1 MPRVIVKRLLAV
13 IPLLFLVTLGTFSL
27 TTLMRGDPAQALA
40 GDGATPEQLAQVRE
54 ELHLDDPA
62 PVRYVRWLGDVIH
75 GDLGVSVATH
85 RSVSDEIA
93 RRFPVTASLAISSLV
108 LTFVIGIPIGIIQ
121 GMRPGGRLD
130 KLLLAIVSLGL
141 AVPSFLLATLLV
153 FVLAVQW
160 HWLPALGYVSI
171 TESPLEWA
179 KHMAIPAITLA
190 VVGAAEMARQLRTG
204 LVGVTQEDY
213 IRAAKARGLPPRR
226 ITVKHALKNA
236 AMPALTII
244 GVRVGYLLAGS
255 VIIEQIFQL
264 PGLGT
269 YALQAIQNR
278 DFPVLQ
284 GVVLALALIVIATN
298 LVVDLTY
305 AWLNPKV
312 RLT

>member
-1 MPRVIVKRLLAV
+1 MARVIVKRLLAV
-13 IPLLFLVTLGTFSL
+13 IPLVFLVTLGTFSL

-40 GDGATPEQLAQVRE
+40 GDSATPEQLAQVRA

-62 PVRYVRWLGDVIH
+62 PVRYVRWLGDVLH

-85 RSVSDEIA
+85 RSVSDEIT

-108 LTFVIGIPIGIIQ
+108 LTFAIGIPIGILQ

-130 KLLLAIVSLGL
+130 KLLLGAVSLGL
-141 AVPSFLLATLLV
+141 AVPSFLLATVLV

-160 HWLPALGYVSI
+160 KWLPALGYVSI
-171 TESPLEWA
+171 TDSPVEWA
-179 KHMAIPAITLA
+179 RHMAMPAITLA

-213 IRAAKARGLPPRR
+213 IRAAKARGLAPSR

-278 DFPVLQ
+278 DFTVLQ

>member
-1 MPRVIVKRLLAV
+1 MARVIVKRLLAV

-40 GDGATPEQLAQVRE
+40 GDGATPEQLAQVRA
-54 ELHLDDPA
+54 ELHLDDAA
-62 PVRYVRWLGDVIH
+62 PVRYVRWLGDVLH

-85 RSVSDEIA
+85 RSVSDEIE

-108 LTFVIGIPIGIIQ
+108 LTFAIGIPIGLIQ

-130 KLLLAIVSLGL
+130 KLLLGAVSLGL
-141 AVPSFLLATLLV
+141 AIPSFLLATVLV

-160 HWLPALGYVSI
+160 KWLPALGYVSI
-171 TESPLEWA
+171 TDSPVEWA
-179 KHMAIPAITLA
+179 RHMAMPAITLA

-213 IRAAKARGLPPRR
+213 IRAAKARGLAPSR

-269 YALQAIQNR
+269 YALQA
-278 DFPVLQ
+278 
-284 GVVLALALIVIATN
+284 
-298 LVVDLTY
+298 
-305 AWLNPKV
+305 
-312 RLT
+312 